1 MKKKPL
7 FLFVFIVAFLFW
19 LHVKYVK
26 ILDYREDKV
35 EFPTKIEIVQNDICN
50 GKQNDS
56 LITLRATE
64 VFKWG
69 QRERIFR
76 PYCQFTKTNKQIVT
90 LLGRTG
96 NGILAYFILRYNGE
110 DYFAYNTQL
119 NVYNE
124 GLFRFGELSINDK
137 DFLVEVDTSEKQMKI
152 NMDVTMNR
160 KIYNQSDFFFKSP
173 IDIVDLKIKGCF
185 FCIENSNI
193 IDSLILFEKDYLEAH
208 KKIIPNP
215 KERLNELVNKLNL

>member
-1 MKKKPL
+1 
-7 FLFVFIVAFLFW
+7 
-19 LHVKYVK
+19 
-26 ILDYREDKV
+26 
-35 EFPTKIEIVQNDICN
+35 
-50 GKQNDS
+50 

-173 IDIVDLKIKGCF
+173 IDIVDLKITDCNG
-185 FCIENSNI
+185 
-193 IDSLILFEKDYLEAH
+193 L
-208 KKIIPNP
+208 
-215 KERLNELVNKLNL
+215 RT